1 MPMSPPGHSHVKE
14 ICERIATSFGL
25 LSWRWLCERRAS
37 WMTKSPDELD
47 GHSLPENL
55 LQSPTR
61 SAIMAFQCDGL
72 QLHIKA
78 PFHNS
83 SSRDLS
89 EHPSTAGHVDIKL
102 ASLRENPCSRCCHSR
117 GLPARMNMNLSEFSR
132 RHPDP
137 LGPSRKSCV
146 MI

>member
-1 MPMSPPGHSHVKE
+1 
-14 ICERIATSFGL
+14 
-25 LSWRWLCERRAS
+25 
-37 WMTKSPDELD
+37 
-47 GHSLPENL
+47 
-55 LQSPTR
+55 
-61 SAIMAFQCDGL
+61 MAFQCDGL